1 MIGEDMR
8 EAIKDL
14 KHESERG
21 PRSGFDEICEK
32 EVINVCDGRR
42 LGFVCN
48 CEVNVETG
56 RIITLIVPGHSR
68 FFGLWR
74 SDKEYCI
81 PWRNIVK
88 IGEDVILVDVPE
100 LP

>member
-1 MIGEDMR
+1 MGEDSVR
-8 EAIKDL
+8 ETM
-14 KHESERG
+14 HEIRRERERG
-21 PRSGFDEICEK
+21 PRCTFDEICEK
-32 EVINVCDGRR
+32 EVINICDGRR
-42 LGFVCN
+42 LGFACN
-48 CEVNVETG
+48 CEVNTETG
-56 RIITLIVPGHSR
+56 SIVSLIVPGHSR
-68 FFGLWR
+68 FWGLWK